1 MNNFYGYVR
10 VSTARQG
17 EEGVSLQEQRAA
29 IAHYAERSGLRIV
42 EWFEERET
50 AAHVGRRVF
59 TRMLKLLRAG
69 RADGV
74 VLHKIDRGAR
84 NLRDWIELIALSE
97 EGSEVR
103 FTTENLDLRSRGG
116 RLAADIQAVV
126 AADYIR
132 NLREETR
139 KGFYGRL
146 KQGLYPLPAPLGY
159 LNRGKGRP
167 KEPDPGTAP
176 LVREAFELYA
186 TGRYGL
192 YDLLSELHTRG
203 LRNRRGGRVSRNG
216 LSLLLNNP
224 FYVGLMRLRNTGETF
239 PGAHE
244 PLVST
249 ALFEAVQD
257 VLHGRAPNRTVW
269 QPQLFTRLFA
279 CAGCGYSVIAE
290 RQKGRL
296 YYRCHTRTCKAVC
309 VREDVIEHA
318 LLQELSSIRLN
329 EDFCIGMHDAVSALA
344 SRTHEESRARIEG
357 LQLEL
362 AATKD
367 RLRRLTDAFV
377 DGLVEKALFEDRKM
391 ALFLRQREIGEQLAA
406 GDHDAQAMLG
416 QVRGY
421 LELAQSASNL
431 YEKSAPAEKRELVL
445 ITTSNR
451 MVCGK
456 RVDVTLAPGFRL
468 IAEYA
473 KNANGSPYRDE
484 VRTFEE
490 LARKLL
496 AVVLKSKDHRLSSY
510 LKQVAARDK
519 APEPV
524 MLYRWYPWDKA
535 A

>member
-29 IAHYAERSGLRIV
+29 IVHYAERSGFRIV

-69 RADGV
+69 KADGV

-97 EGSEVR
+97 EGAEVR

-146 KQGLYPLPAPLGY
+146 KQGIYPLPAPLGY
-159 LNRGKGRP
+159 LDRGKGRP
-167 KEPDPGTAP
+167 KEPDPVTAP

-186 TGRYGL
+186 TGNYSL
-192 YDLLSELHTRG
+192 CDLLGELHARG
-203 LRNRRGGRVSRNG
+203 LRNRRGGRLTRNG
-216 LSLLLNNP
+216 LSVLLNNT
-224 FYVGLMRLRNTGETF
+224 FYVGLMRLRSTGETF
-239 PGAHE
+239 PGIHE
-244 PLVST
+244 PLVSA

-257 VLHGRAPNRTVW
+257 VFHGRAPHRIVW

-290 RQKGRL
+290 RQKDRL

-309 VREDVIEHA
+309 VREDTIERV
-318 LLQELSSIRLN
+318 LLQEFNSIKLN
-329 EDFCIGMHDAVSALA
+329 DEFCIGMHDAVSALA
-344 SRTHEESRARIEG
+344 SRTQEESRARHDG

-367 RLRRLTDAFV
+367 RLCRLTDAFI
-377 DGLVEKALFEDRKM
+377 DGLVEKALFEDRKT
-391 ALFLRQREIGEQLAA
+391 ALFLRQREIGERLAA
-406 GDHDAQAMLG
+406 GGHDDQAMVY

-421 LELAQSASNL
+421 LELAQGASNL
-431 YEKSAPAEKRELVL
+431 YEKGAPPEKRELVL

-451 MVCGK
+451 TVCGK
-456 RVDVTLAPGFRL
+456 NVEVTLAPGFRL

-473 KNANGSPYRDE
+473 KNVNGSPYRYE
-484 VRTFEE
+484 PRTLDE
-490 LARKLL
+490 LARKLWTFVR
-496 AVVLKSKDHRLSSY
+496 ANADNRLVSY
-510 LKQVAARDK
+510 LNGLRPVCKREERAA
-519 APEPV
+519 
-524 MLYRWYPWDKA
+524 
-535 A
+535 